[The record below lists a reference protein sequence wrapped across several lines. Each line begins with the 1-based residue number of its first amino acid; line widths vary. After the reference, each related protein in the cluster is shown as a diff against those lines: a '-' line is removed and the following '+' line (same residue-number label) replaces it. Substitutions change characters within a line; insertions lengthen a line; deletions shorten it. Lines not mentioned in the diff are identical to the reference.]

1 MKSHV
6 IKYGNKSRL
15 YLEIY
20 RNAQIRSCTHML
32 LQSSGENHTKKI
44 LHHNFLLFYF
54 ISYWW
59 MTKGTQK
66 KEFLRSISK

>member
-1 MKSHV
+1 MKSYV

-20 RNAQIRSCTHML
+20 RNAQKKYDRVLTCYS

-54 ISYWW
+54 ILFHI
-59 MTKGTQK
+59 GG
-66 KEFLRSISK
+66 